1 MANYLEEGAR
11 DSAKSMMN
19 SALTYHF
26 GLQRGDNLGRNM
38 RSPYLLTMGNSMANF
53 MTYTYYLEQGNY
65 WGKSDQDIPE
75 EVEDQLYDKE
85 DQIKESSDLN
95 YLLETKSPEEMLQM
109 VAKYE
114 PEPGRPEVDCWTPL
128 KPDEIMA
135 NMNRELVKEKPN
147 RDREK
152 SIAAEL
158 KQTTSKSFSGKLKS
172 FFVGNSK
179 EYDKALKA
187 MEDVSEGKVS
197 KENAKKSIMDYLDIR
212 KNKVRDHQYGRERFD
227 GFMKG
232 LQTLMEPQEFADYC
246 KGVDDA
252 RRARDPSY
260 KGVTNPEDYMSPE
273 AKQKLAQER
282 EQEAARREAEARL
295 EQDIE
300 RIRDDGVEP
309 GRAERNQG
317 FLDRLR
323 SVKDPG
329 TADIERF
336 RDYTERH
343 PAVREEARKIAEQK
357 GLDIDIP
364 TTAVDKMEKADQENL
379 REQEKNVQDLDRQK
393 HAPAKEQ
400 PKGPEAGG

>member
-1 MANYLEEGAR
+1 MSNYLEEGAQ
-11 DSAKSMMN
+11 DQAKFMMQ
-19 SALTYHF
+19 SALAYHF
-26 GLQRGDNLGRNM
+26 GLQRGDHEGRNM
-38 RSPYLLTMGNSMANF
+38 RSPYLLNMGNSMASF
-53 MTYTYYLEQGNY
+53 MASAYYLEQGNY
-65 WGKSDQDIPE
+65 WGKSNDDIPD
-75 EVEDQLYDKE
+75 EVEDQLEDKG
-85 DQIKESSDLN
+85 DQIKKSSDLN

-109 VAKYE
+109 VAKYQ
-114 PEPGRPEVDCWTPL
+114 PEPGKAEVDCWTPL

-135 NMNRELVKEKPN
+135 NMNRELAKEKPN

-158 KQTTSKSFSGKLKS
+158 KQTTSKSFGGKLKS

-197 KENAKKSIMDYLDIR
+197 KEDAKKSIMDYLDIR

-273 AKQKLAQER
+273 ARQKLAQER
-282 EQEAARREAEARL
+282 EQQAAEREAQEAKLDEERL
-295 EQDIE
+295 AKDAQ
-300 RIRDDGVEP
+300 EP
-309 GRAERNQG
+309 GRAEKNQK
-317 FLDRLR
+317 FLGWLGKQQNMTQKDRANAEQYMT
-323 SVKDPG
+323 DHPG
-329 TADIERF
+329 
-336 RDYTERH
+336 
-343 PAVREEARKIAEQK
+343 VREEARKIAEK
-357 GLDIDIP
+357 RGLDVDIP
-364 TTAVDKMEKADQENL
+364 QSRQQPEKQE
-379 REQEKNVQDLDRQK
+379 
-393 HAPAKEQ
+393 PAKEQ

>member
-1 MANYLEEGAR
+1 MSNYLEEGAQ
-11 DSAKSMMN
+11 DQAKFMMQ
-19 SALTYHF
+19 SALAYHF
-26 GLQRGDNLGRNM
+26 GLQRGDHEGRNM
-38 RSPYLLTMGNSMANF
+38 RSPYLLNMGNSMASF
-53 MTYTYYLEQGNY
+53 MASAYYLEQGNY
-65 WGKSDQDIPE
+65 WGKSNDDIPD
-75 EVEDQLYDKE
+75 EVEDQLEDKG
-85 DQIKESSDLN
+85 DQIKKSSDLN

-109 VAKYE
+109 VAKYQ
-114 PEPGRPEVDCWTPL
+114 PEPGKAAVDCWTPL

-135 NMNRELVKEKPN
+135 NMNRELAKEKPN

-158 KQTTSKSFSGKLKS
+158 KQTTSKSFGGKLKS

-197 KENAKKSIMDYLDIR
+197 KEDAKKSIMDYLDIR

-273 AKQKLAQER
+273 ARQKLAQER
-282 EQEAARREAEARL
+282 EQQAAEREAQEAKLDEERL
-295 EQDIE
+295 AKDAQ
-300 RIRDDGVEP
+300 EP
-309 GRAERNQG
+309 GRAEKNQK
-317 FLDRLR
+317 FLGWLGKQQNMTQKDRANAEQYMT
-323 SVKDPG
+323 DHPG
-329 TADIERF
+329 
-336 RDYTERH
+336 
-343 PAVREEARKIAEQK
+343 VREEARKIAEK
-357 GLDIDIP
+357 RGLDVDIP
-364 TTAVDKMEKADQENL
+364 QSRRQPEKQQPEKQEP
-379 REQEKNVQDLDRQK
+379 V
-393 HAPAKEQ
+393 KEQ

>member
-1 MANYLEEGAR
+1 MSNYLEEGAQ
-11 DSAKSMMN
+11 DQAKFMMQ
-19 SALTYHF
+19 SALAYHF
-26 GLQRGDNLGRNM
+26 GLQRGDHEGRNM
-38 RSPYLLTMGNSMANF
+38 RSPYLLNMGNSMASF
-53 MTYTYYLEQGNY
+53 MASAYYLEQGNY
-65 WGKSDQDIPE
+65 WGKSNDDIPD
-75 EVEDQLYDKE
+75 EVEDQLEDKG
-85 DQIKESSDLN
+85 DQIKKSSDLN

-109 VAKYE
+109 VAKYQ
-114 PEPGRPEVDCWTPL
+114 PEPGKAEVECWTPL

-135 NMNRELVKEKPN
+135 NMSRELAKEKPN

-158 KQTTSKSFSGKLKS
+158 KQTTSKSFGGKLKS

-197 KENAKKSIMDYLDIR
+197 KEDAKKSIMDYLDIR

-273 AKQKLAQER
+273 ARQKLAQER
-282 EQEAARREAEARL
+282 EQQAAEREAQEAKLDEERL
-295 EQDIE
+295 AKDAQ
-300 RIRDDGVEP
+300 EP
-309 GRAERNQG
+309 GRAEKNQK
-317 FLDRLR
+317 FLGWLGKQQNMTQKDRANAEQYMT
-323 SVKDPG
+323 DHPG
-329 TADIERF
+329 
-336 RDYTERH
+336 
-343 PAVREEARKIAEQK
+343 VREEARKIAEK
-357 GLDIDIP
+357 RGLDVDIP
-364 TTAVDKMEKADQENL
+364 QSRQQPEKQQPEKQEP
-379 REQEKNVQDLDRQK
+379 V
-393 HAPAKEQ
+393 KEQ

>member
-1 MANYLEEGAR
+1 MSNYLEEGAQ
-11 DSAKSMMN
+11 DQAKFMMQ
-19 SALTYHF
+19 SALAYHF
-26 GLQRGDNLGRNM
+26 GLQRGDHEGRNM
-38 RSPYLLTMGNSMANF
+38 RSPYLLNMGNSMASF
-53 MTYTYYLEQGNY
+53 MASAYYLEQGNY
-65 WGKSDQDIPE
+65 WGKSNDDIPD
-75 EVEDQLYDKE
+75 EVEDQLEDKG
-85 DQIKESSDLN
+85 DQIKKSSDLN

-109 VAKYE
+109 VAKYQ
-114 PEPGRPEVDCWTPL
+114 PEPGKAEVDCWTPL

-135 NMNRELVKEKPN
+135 NMNRELAKEKPN

-158 KQTTSKSFSGKLKS
+158 KQTTSKSFGGKLKS

-197 KENAKKSIMDYLDIR
+197 KEDAKKSIMDYLDIR

-273 AKQKLAQER
+273 ARQKLAQER
-282 EQEAARREAEARL
+282 EQQAAEREAQEAKLDEERL
-295 EQDIE
+295 AKDAQ
-300 RIRDDGVEP
+300 EP
-309 GRAERNQG
+309 GRAEKNQK
-317 FLDRLR
+317 FLGWLGKQQNMTQKDRANAEQYMT
-323 SVKDPG
+323 DHPG
-329 TADIERF
+329 
-336 RDYTERH
+336 
-343 PAVREEARKIAEQK
+343 VREEARKIAEK
-357 GLDIDIP
+357 RGLDVDIP
-364 TTAVDKMEKADQENL
+364 QSRQQPEKQQPEKQEP
-379 REQEKNVQDLDRQK
+379 V
-393 HAPAKEQ
+393 KEQ

>member
-1 MANYLEEGAR
+1 MSNYLEEGAQ
-11 DSAKSMMN
+11 DQAKFMMQ
-19 SALTYHF
+19 SALAYHF
-26 GLQRGDNLGRNM
+26 GLQRGDHEGRNM
-38 RSPYLLTMGNSMANF
+38 RSPYLLNMGNSMASF
-53 MTYTYYLEQGNY
+53 MASAYYLEQGNY
-65 WGKSDQDIPE
+65 WGKSNDDIPD
-75 EVEDQLYDKE
+75 EVEDQLEDKG
-85 DQIKESSDLN
+85 DQIKKSSDLN

-109 VAKYE
+109 VAKYQ
-114 PEPGRPEVDCWTPL
+114 PEPGKAEVDCWTPL

-135 NMNRELVKEKPN
+135 NMNRELAKEKPN

-158 KQTTSKSFSGKLKS
+158 KQTTSKSFGGKLKS

-197 KENAKKSIMDYLDIR
+197 KEDAKKSIMDYLDIR

-273 AKQKLAQER
+273 ARQKLAQER
-282 EQEAARREAEARL
+282 EQQAAEREAQEAKLDEERL
-295 EQDIE
+295 AKDAQ
-300 RIRDDGVEP
+300 EP
-309 GRAERNQG
+309 GRAEKNQK
-317 FLDRLR
+317 FLGWLGKQQNMTQKDRANAEQYMT
-323 SVKDPG
+323 DHPG
-329 TADIERF
+329 
-336 RDYTERH
+336 
-343 PAVREEARKIAEQK
+343 VREEARKIAEK
-357 GLDIDIP
+357 RGLDVDIP
-364 TTAVDKMEKADQENL
+364 QSRRQPEKQQPEKQEP
-379 REQEKNVQDLDRQK
+379 V
-393 HAPAKEQ
+393 KEQ

>member
-1 MANYLEEGAR
+1 MSNYLEEGAQNQ
-11 DSAKSMMN
+11 AKFMMQ
-19 SALTYHF
+19 SALAYHF
-26 GLQRGDNLGRNM
+26 GLQRGDHEGRNM
-38 RSPYLLTMGNSMANF
+38 RSPYLLNMGNSMASF
-53 MTYTYYLEQGNY
+53 MASAYCLEQGNY
-65 WGKSDQDIPE
+65 WGKSNDDIPD
-75 EVEDQLYDKE
+75 EVEDQLEDKG
-85 DQIKESSDLN
+85 DQIKKSSDLN

-109 VAKYE
+109 VAKYQ
-114 PEPGRPEVDCWTPL
+114 PEPGKAEVDCWMPL

-135 NMNRELVKEKPN
+135 NMNRELAKEKPN

-158 KQTTSKSFSGKLKS
+158 KQTTSKSFGGKLKS

-197 KENAKKSIMDYLDIR
+197 KEDAKKSIMDYLDIR

-232 LQTLMEPQEFADYC
+232 LQTLMEPQEFLDYC

-273 AKQKLAQER
+273 ARQKLAQER
-282 EQEAARREAEARL
+282 EQQAAEREAQEAKLDEERL
-295 EQDIE
+295 AKDAQ
-300 RIRDDGVEP
+300 EP
-309 GRAERNQG
+309 GRAEKNQK
-317 FLDRLR
+317 FLGWLGKQQNMTQKDRANAEQYMT
-323 SVKDPG
+323 DHPG
-329 TADIERF
+329 
-336 RDYTERH
+336 
-343 PAVREEARKIAEQK
+343 VREEARKIAEK
-357 GLDIDIP
+357 RGLDVDIP
-364 TTAVDKMEKADQENL
+364 QSRQQPEKQQPEKQEP
-379 REQEKNVQDLDRQK
+379 V
-393 HAPAKEQ
+393 KEQ

>member
-1 MANYLEEGAR
+1 MSNYLEEGAQ
-11 DSAKSMMN
+11 DQAKFMMQ
-19 SALTYHF
+19 SALAYHF
-26 GLQRGDNLGRNM
+26 GLQRGDHEGRNM
-38 RSPYLLTMGNSMANF
+38 RSPYLLNMGNSMASF
-53 MTYTYYLEQGNY
+53 MASAYYLEQGNY
-65 WGKSDQDIPE
+65 WGKSNDDIPD
-75 EVEDQLYDKE
+75 EVEDQLEDKE
-85 DQIKESSDLN
+85 DQIKKSSDLN

-109 VAKYE
+109 VAKYQ
-114 PEPGRPEVDCWTPL
+114 PEPGKAEVECWTPL

-135 NMNRELVKEKPN
+135 NMSRELAKEKPN

-158 KQTTSKSFSGKLKS
+158 RQTTSKSFGGKLKS

-197 KENAKKSIMDYLDIR
+197 KEDAKKSIMDYLDIR

-273 AKQKLAQER
+273 ARQKLAQER
-282 EQEAARREAEARL
+282 EQQAAEREAQEAKLDEERL
-295 EQDIE
+295 AKDAK
-300 RIRDDGVEP
+300 EP
-309 GRAERNQG
+309 GRAEKNQK
-317 FLDRLR
+317 FLGWLGKQQNMTQKDRANAEQYMT
-323 SVKDPG
+323 DHPG
-329 TADIERF
+329 
-336 RDYTERH
+336 
-343 PAVREEARKIAEQK
+343 VREEARKIAEK
-357 GLDIDIP
+357 RGLDVDIP
-364 TTAVDKMEKADQENL
+364 QSRQQPEKQQPEKQEP
-379 REQEKNVQDLDRQK
+379 V
-393 HAPAKEQ
+393 KEQ

>member
-1 MANYLEEGAR
+1 MSNYLEEGAQ
-11 DSAKSMMN
+11 DQAKFMMQ
-19 SALTYHF
+19 SALAYHF
-26 GLQRGDNLGRNM
+26 GLQRGDHEGRNM
-38 RSPYLLTMGNSMANF
+38 RSPYLLNMGNSMASF
-53 MTYTYYLEQGNY
+53 MASAYYLEQGNY
-65 WGKSDQDIPE
+65 WGKSNDDIPD
-75 EVEDQLYDKE
+75 EVEDQLEDKG
-85 DQIKESSDLN
+85 DQIKKSSDLN

-109 VAKYE
+109 VAKYQ
-114 PEPGRPEVDCWTPL
+114 PEPGKAEVDCWTPL

-135 NMNRELVKEKPN
+135 NMNRELAKEKPN

-158 KQTTSKSFSGKLKS
+158 KQTTSKSFGGKLKS

-197 KENAKKSIMDYLDIR
+197 KEDAKKSIMDYLDIR

-273 AKQKLAQER
+273 ARQKLAQER
-282 EQEAARREAEARL
+282 EQQAAEREAQEAKLDEERL
-295 EQDIE
+295 AKDAQ
-300 RIRDDGVEP
+300 EP
-309 GRAERNQG
+309 GRAEKNQK
-317 FLDRLR
+317 FLGWLGKQQNMTQKDRANAEQYMT
-323 SVKDPG
+323 DHPG
-329 TADIERF
+329 
-336 RDYTERH
+336 
-343 PAVREEARKIAEQK
+343 VREEARKIAK
-357 GLDIDIP
+357 KRGLDVDIP
-364 TTAVDKMEKADQENL
+364 QSRRQPEKQQPEKQEP
-379 REQEKNVQDLDRQK
+379 V
-393 HAPAKEQ
+393 KEQ

>member
-1 MANYLEEGAR
+1 MSNYLEEGAQNQ
-11 DSAKSMMN
+11 AKFMMQ
-19 SALTYHF
+19 SALAYHF
-26 GLQRGDNLGRNM
+26 GLQRGDHEGRNM
-38 RSPYLLTMGNSMANF
+38 RSPYLLNMGNSMASF
-53 MTYTYYLEQGNY
+53 MASAYYLEQGNY
-65 WGKSDQDIPE
+65 WGKSNDDIPD
-75 EVEDQLYDKE
+75 EVEDQLEDKG
-85 DQIKESSDLN
+85 DQIKKSSDLN

-109 VAKYE
+109 VAKYQ
-114 PEPGRPEVDCWTPL
+114 PEPGKAEVDCWTPL

-135 NMNRELVKEKPN
+135 NMNRELAKEKPN

-158 KQTTSKSFSGKLKS
+158 KQTTSKSFGGKLKS

-197 KENAKKSIMDYLDIR
+197 KEDAKKSIMDYLDIR

-273 AKQKLAQER
+273 ARQKLAQER
-282 EQEAARREAEARL
+282 EQQAAEREAQEAKLDEERL
-295 EQDIE
+295 AKDAQ
-300 RIRDDGVEP
+300 EP
-309 GRAERNQG
+309 GRAEKNQK
-317 FLDRLR
+317 FLGWLGKQQNMTQKDRANAEQYMT
-323 SVKDPG
+323 DHPG
-329 TADIERF
+329 
-336 RDYTERH
+336 
-343 PAVREEARKIAEQK
+343 VREEARKIAEK
-357 GLDIDIP
+357 RGLDVDIP
-364 TTAVDKMEKADQENL
+364 QSRRQPEKQQPEKQEP
-379 REQEKNVQDLDRQK
+379 V
-393 HAPAKEQ
+393 KEQ

>member
-1 MANYLEEGAR
+1 MSNYLEEVAQDR
-11 DSAKSMMN
+11 AKFMVQN
-19 SALTYHF
+19 ALTYHF
-26 GLQRGDNLGRNM
+26 GLQRGDQEGRNM
-38 RSPYLLTMGNSMANF
+38 RSPYLLNMGNSMASF
-53 MTYTYYLEQGNY
+53 MASTYYLEQGNY
-65 WGKSDQDIPE
+65 WGKGNDDIPD
-75 EVEDQLYDKE
+75 EVEDQLEDKE
-85 DQIKESSDLN
+85 DQIKKSSDLN

-109 VAKYE
+109 VAKYQ
-114 PEPGRPEVDCWTPL
+114 PEPGKAEVECWTPL

-135 NMNRELVKEKPN
+135 NMSRELAKEKPN

-158 KQTTSKSFSGKLKS
+158 RQTTSKSFGGKLKS

-197 KENAKKSIMDYLDIR
+197 KEDAKKSIMDYLDIR

-273 AKQKLAQER
+273 ARQKLAQER
-282 EQEAARREAEARL
+282 EQQAAEREAQEAKLDEERL
-295 EQDIE
+295 AKDAQ
-300 RIRDDGVEP
+300 EP
-309 GRAERNQG
+309 GRAEKNQK
-317 FLDRLR
+317 FLGWLGKQQNMTQKDRANAEQYMT
-323 SVKDPG
+323 DHPG
-329 TADIERF
+329 
-336 RDYTERH
+336 
-343 PAVREEARKIAEQK
+343 VREEARKIAEK
-357 GLDIDIP
+357 RGLDVDIP
-364 TTAVDKMEKADQENL
+364 QSRRQPEKQQPEKQEP
-379 REQEKNVQDLDRQK
+379 V
-393 HAPAKEQ
+393 KEQ

>member
-1 MANYLEEGAR
+1 MSNYLEEGAQNQ
-11 DSAKSMMN
+11 AKFMMQ
-19 SALTYHF
+19 SALAYHF
-26 GLQRGDNLGRNM
+26 GLQRGDHEGRNM
-38 RSPYLLTMGNSMANF
+38 RSPYLLNMGNSMASF
-53 MTYTYYLEQGNY
+53 MASAYYLEQGNY
-65 WGKSDQDIPE
+65 WGKSNDDIPD
-75 EVEDQLYDKE
+75 EVEDQLEDKG
-85 DQIKESSDLN
+85 DQIKKSSDLN

-109 VAKYE
+109 VAKYQ
-114 PEPGRPEVDCWTPL
+114 PEPGKAEAECWTPL
-128 KPDEIMA
+128 KPNEIMA
-135 NMNRELVKEKPN
+135 NMNRELAKEKPN

-158 KQTTSKSFSGKLKS
+158 KQTTSKSFGGKLKS

-197 KENAKKSIMDYLDIR
+197 KEDAKKSIMDYLDIR

-273 AKQKLAQER
+273 ARQKLAQER
-282 EQEAARREAEARL
+282 EQQAAEREAQEAKLDEERL
-295 EQDIE
+295 AKDAQ
-300 RIRDDGVEP
+300 EP
-309 GRAERNQG
+309 GRAEKNQK
-317 FLDRLR
+317 FLGWLGKQQNMTQKDRANAEQYMT
-323 SVKDPG
+323 DHPG
-329 TADIERF
+329 
-336 RDYTERH
+336 
-343 PAVREEARKIAEQK
+343 VREEARKIAEK
-357 GLDIDIP
+357 RGLDVDIP
-364 TTAVDKMEKADQENL
+364 QSRRQPEKQQPEKQEP
-379 REQEKNVQDLDRQK
+379 V
-393 HAPAKEQ
+393 KEQ

>member
-1 MANYLEEGAR
+1 MSNYLEEGAQ
-11 DSAKSMMN
+11 DQAKFMMQ
-19 SALTYHF
+19 SALAYHF
-26 GLQRGDNLGRNM
+26 GLQRGDHEGRNM
-38 RSPYLLTMGNSMANF
+38 RSPYLLNMGNSMASF
-53 MTYTYYLEQGNY
+53 MASAYYLEQGNY
-65 WGKSDQDIPE
+65 WGKSNDDIPD
-75 EVEDQLYDKE
+75 EVEDQLEDKE
-85 DQIKESSDLN
+85 DQIKKSSDLN

-109 VAKYE
+109 VAKYQ
-114 PEPGRPEVDCWTPL
+114 PEPGKAEVECWTPL

-135 NMNRELVKEKPN
+135 NMNRELAKEKPN

-158 KQTTSKSFSGKLKS
+158 KQTTSKSFGGKLKS

-197 KENAKKSIMDYLDIR
+197 KEDAKKSIMDYLDIR

-273 AKQKLAQER
+273 ARQKLAQER
-282 EQEAARREAEARL
+282 EQQAAEREAQEAKLDEERL
-295 EQDIE
+295 AKDAQ
-300 RIRDDGVEP
+300 EP
-309 GRAERNQG
+309 GRAEKNQK
-317 FLDRLR
+317 FLGWLGKQQNMTQKDRANAEQYMT
-323 SVKDPG
+323 DHPG
-329 TADIERF
+329 
-336 RDYTERH
+336 
-343 PAVREEARKIAEQK
+343 VREEARKIAEK
-357 GLDIDIP
+357 RGLDVDIP
-364 TTAVDKMEKADQENL
+364 QSRRQPEKQQPEKQEP
-379 REQEKNVQDLDRQK
+379 V
-393 HAPAKEQ
+393 KEQ

>member
-1 MANYLEEGAR
+1 MSNYLEEGAQ
-11 DSAKSMMN
+11 DQAKFMMQ
-19 SALTYHF
+19 SALAYHF
-26 GLQRGDNLGRNM
+26 GLQRGDHEGRNM
-38 RSPYLLTMGNSMANF
+38 RSPYLLNMGNSMASF
-53 MTYTYYLEQGNY
+53 MASAYYLEQGNY
-65 WGKSDQDIPE
+65 WGKSNDDIPD
-75 EVEDQLYDKE
+75 EVEDQLEDKG
-85 DQIKESSDLN
+85 DQIKKSSDLN

-109 VAKYE
+109 VAKYQ
-114 PEPGRPEVDCWTPL
+114 PEPGKAEVDCWTPL

-135 NMNRELVKEKPN
+135 NMNRELAKEKPN

-158 KQTTSKSFSGKLKS
+158 KQTTSKSFGGKLKS

-197 KENAKKSIMDYLDIR
+197 KEDAKKSIMDYLDIR

-273 AKQKLAQER
+273 ARQKLAQER
-282 EQEAARREAEARL
+282 EQQAAEREAQEAKLDEERL
-295 EQDIE
+295 AKDAQ
-300 RIRDDGVEP
+300 EP
-309 GRAERNQG
+309 GRAEKNQK
-317 FLDRLR
+317 FLGWLGKQQNMTQKDRANAEQYMT
-323 SVKDPG
+323 DHPG
-329 TADIERF
+329 
-336 RDYTERH
+336 
-343 PAVREEARKIAEQK
+343 VREEARKIAK
-357 GLDIDIP
+357 KRGLDVDIP
-364 TTAVDKMEKADQENL
+364 QSRQQPEKQQPEKQEP
-379 REQEKNVQDLDRQK
+379 V
-393 HAPAKEQ
+393 KEQ

>member
-1 MANYLEEGAR
+1 MSNYLEEGAQ
-11 DSAKSMMN
+11 DQAKFMMQ
-19 SALTYHF
+19 SALAYHF
-26 GLQRGDNLGRNM
+26 GLQRGGHEGRNM
-38 RSPYLLTMGNSMANF
+38 RSPYLLNMGNSMASF
-53 MTYTYYLEQGNY
+53 MASAYYLEQGNY
-65 WGKSDQDIPE
+65 WGKSNDDIPD
-75 EVEDQLYDKE
+75 EVEDQLEDKG
-85 DQIKESSDLN
+85 DQIKKSSDLN

-114 PEPGRPEVDCWTPL
+114 PEPGKAEVDWWTPL

-135 NMNRELVKEKPN
+135 NMNRELAKEKPN
-147 RDREK
+147 RDRER

-197 KENAKKSIMDYLDIR
+197 KEDAKKSIMDYLDIR

-273 AKQKLAQER
+273 ARQKLAQER
-282 EQEAARREAEARL
+282 EQQAAEREAQEAKLDEERL
-295 EQDIE
+295 AKDAQ
-300 RIRDDGVEP
+300 EP
-309 GRAERNQG
+309 GRAEKNQK
-317 FLDRLR
+317 FLGWLGKQQNMTQKDRANAEQYMT
-323 SVKDPG
+323 DHPG
-329 TADIERF
+329 
-336 RDYTERH
+336 
-343 PAVREEARKIAEQK
+343 VREEARKIAEK
-357 GLDIDIP
+357 RGLDVDIP
-364 TTAVDKMEKADQENL
+364 QSRQQPEKQE
-379 REQEKNVQDLDRQK
+379 
-393 HAPAKEQ
+393 PAKEQ

>member
-1 MANYLEEGAR
+1 MSNYLEEGAQ
-11 DSAKSMMN
+11 DQAKFMMQ
-19 SALTYHF
+19 SALAYHF
-26 GLQRGDNLGRNM
+26 GLQRGDHEGRNM
-38 RSPYLLTMGNSMANF
+38 RSPYLLNMGNSMASF
-53 MTYTYYLEQGNY
+53 MASAYYLEQGNY
-65 WGKSDQDIPE
+65 WGKSNDDIPD
-75 EVEDQLYDKE
+75 EVEDQLEDKG
-85 DQIKESSDLN
+85 DQIKKSSDLN

-109 VAKYE
+109 VAKYQ
-114 PEPGRPEVDCWTPL
+114 PEPGKAEVECWTPL

-135 NMNRELVKEKPN
+135 NMSRELAKEKPN

-158 KQTTSKSFSGKLKS
+158 RQTTSKSFGGKLKS

-197 KENAKKSIMDYLDIR
+197 KEDAKKSIMDYLDIR

-273 AKQKLAQER
+273 ARQKLAQER
-282 EQEAARREAEARL
+282 EQQAAEREAQEAKLDEERL
-295 EQDIE
+295 AKDAQ
-300 RIRDDGVEP
+300 EP
-309 GRAERNQG
+309 GRAEKNQK
-317 FLDRLR
+317 FLGWLGKQQNMTQKDRANAEQYMT
-323 SVKDPG
+323 DHPG
-329 TADIERF
+329 
-336 RDYTERH
+336 
-343 PAVREEARKIAEQK
+343 VREEARKIAEK
-357 GLDIDIP
+357 RGLDVDIP
-364 TTAVDKMEKADQENL
+364 QSRRQPEKQQPEKQEP
-379 REQEKNVQDLDRQK
+379 V
-393 HAPAKEQ
+393 KEQ

>member
-1 MANYLEEGAR
+1 MSNYLEEGAQHQ
-11 DSAKSMMN
+11 AKFMMQ
-19 SALTYHF
+19 SALAYHF
-26 GLQRGDNLGRNM
+26 GLQRGDHEGRNM
-38 RSPYLLTMGNSMANF
+38 RSPYLLNMGNSMASF
-53 MTYTYYLEQGNY
+53 MASAYYLEQGNY
-65 WGKSDQDIPE
+65 WGKSNDDIPD
-75 EVEDQLYDKE
+75 EVEDQLEDKG
-85 DQIKESSDLN
+85 DQIKKSSDLN

-109 VAKYE
+109 VAKYQ
-114 PEPGRPEVDCWTPL
+114 PEPGKAEAECWTPL

-135 NMNRELVKEKPN
+135 NMNRELAKEKPN

-158 KQTTSKSFSGKLKS
+158 KQTTSKSFGGKLKS

-197 KENAKKSIMDYLDIR
+197 KEDAKKSIMDYLDIR

-273 AKQKLAQER
+273 ARQKLAQER
-282 EQEAARREAEARL
+282 EQQAAEREAQEAKLDEERL
-295 EQDIE
+295 AKDAQ
-300 RIRDDGVEP
+300 EP
-309 GRAERNQG
+309 GRAEKNQK
-317 FLDRLR
+317 FLGWLGKQQNMTQKDRANAEQYMT
-323 SVKDPG
+323 DHPG
-329 TADIERF
+329 
-336 RDYTERH
+336 
-343 PAVREEARKIAEQK
+343 VREEARKIAEK
-357 GLDIDIP
+357 RGLDVDIP
-364 TTAVDKMEKADQENL
+364 QSRQQPEKQQPEKQEP
-379 REQEKNVQDLDRQK
+379 V
-393 HAPAKEQ
+393 KEQ